1 MALLTRILRT
11 ALSHPLRTAVVDDRG
26 PRSYPQCLVGAM
38 MLSRLI
44 DRETTRDT
52 VGMLLPTS
60 AATPLAIVGSWLSLK
75 IPVPINFLL
84 GPGEMQ
90 HVIRHAGIDT
100 ILTVGPMLE
109 FLGAE
114 AGKGDAGRAEARG
127 AGGGMA
133 TGGKAGGKAGEKGGE
148 KGWGRPAGVPEGVKL
163 VRLEEVLPTMG
174 KLSSLRWPPRLT
186 EDQTA
191 VLLYTSGTSGMPKGV
206 PLTFGNLMSNVEA
219 GIRRGNFTKRDVFL
233 GVLPQFHSFGL
244 TACSLFPLVLGA
256 KVVYSARFVPKKII
270 ELFRLHRPTVFMAVP
285 SMYGALLSVKEATR
299 EDFAS
304 LRMAISGGE
313 PLPEAVRREMYDRF
327 GVRLMEGYGLTE
339 TSPVVSWST
348 PDANRD
354 GCVGKVL
361 DNVDVKI
368 VSEDGKV
375 LPPGEAGEI
384 WVSGPNVFHGYYR
397 DPETTASVFAELT
410 PGGRKYFKTG
420 DIGTLSPDG
429 FLAITGRKKEMLIVG
444 GLNVFP
450 RTIEEVLCQHP
461 GVRDAGVVGKVD
473 DLRGEVPVAFVEMK
487 EGAVFDEAELRQFC
501 RERLAQYKVPREI
514 YRVDSLPR
522 TPTGKV
528 LRRKLKEML
537 VHEAPKKVDA

>member
-1 MALLTRILRT
+1 MGLLARILRT

-26 PRSYPQCLVGAM
+26 PRSYLECLVGAM

-44 DRETTRDT
+44 DRETSRDT

-60 AATPLAIVGSWLSLK
+60 AATPLAIVGSWLSMK

-114 AGKGDAGRAEARG
+114 H
-127 AGGGMA
+127 
-133 TGGKAGGKAGEKGGE
+133 
-148 KGWGRPAGVPEGVKL
+148 PAGVPEGVKL
-163 VRLEEVLPTMG
+163 IRLEQVLPQMG

-186 EDQTA
+186 DDQVA

-219 GIRRGNFTKRDVFL
+219 GIRRGSFTRRDVFL

-256 KVVYSARFVPKKII
+256 KVVYSARFVPKKVI

-299 EDFAS
+299 DDFAS

-313 PLPEAVRREMYDRF
+313 PLPEAVRQEMYERF

-348 PDANRD
+348 PDAFKD

-368 VSEDGKV
+368 VSDDGQV
-375 LPPGEAGEI
+375 LPPGEQGEI
-384 WVSGPNVFHGYYR
+384 WVAGPNVFHGYYR
-397 DPETTASVFAELT
+397 DPDTTASVFAELK

-461 GVRDAGVVGKVD
+461 AVRDAGVVGKTD
-473 DLRGEVPVAFVEMK
+473 GLRGEVPVAFVEMK
-487 EGAVFDEAELRQFC
+487 EGALFDEAGLRAFC

-514 YRVDSLPR
+514 YRLDSLPR

-528 LRRKLKEML
+528 LRRKLKEL
-537 VHEAPKKVDA
+537 IPHTSS